1 MKSMGAKTGLLVKAP
16 LLSNSILIEMFLE
29 DCHIRGFTQRTIDTY
44 ASDLKT
50 FFNQVTRPALEVNLS
65 ELRRFLIWLR
75 DERHLVDST
84 ISTYYSAL
92 HSFFEYLE
100 FEGHVENNA
109 VPRFRRRYLAFLR
122 KNSRGSFG
130 NSERQLISVDDMR
143 RLINSIM
150 GPRDKAV
157 VTLLAKTGI
166 RRQELVN
173 IDIEDIDWVEQSI
186 TLKTT
191 AKRNNRLV
199 FFDDECTR
207 ILRRWLQSRD
217 NWHVDDNVKA
227 LFVNEQSKR
236 LNRNGIYNLVT
247 KYAER
252 LGLHD
257 PHSKDLKKRFT
268 PHCCRHWFTT
278 HLRRAG
284 MPREHI
290 KELRGDSRA
299 ETMDIYYHIDRK
311 ELRDSYLAHI
321 PQLSI

>member
-1 MKSMGAKTGLLVKAP
+1 MKSVGVKPRLLVKAQS
-16 LLSNSILIEMFLE
+16 LNNIGLIEMFLE

-44 ASDLKT
+44 ASDLKI
-50 FFNQVTRPALEVNLS
+50 FFNHVMRSALEMDLS
-65 ELRRFLIWLR
+65 EFRRFLSWLR
-75 DERHLVDST
+75 DERHLADST

-92 HSFFEYLE
+92 QSFYEYLE
-100 FEGHVENNA
+100 FEGHVENNPL
-109 VPRFRRRYLAFLR
+109 PRFRRRYLASLR
-122 KNSRGSFG
+122 KNGRGSSG
-130 NSERQLISVDDMR
+130 NSERQLISIDEMR

-173 IDIEDIDWVEQSI
+173 IDIEYIDWVEQSI
-186 TLKTT
+186 TLKPT
-191 AKRNNRLV
+191 AKRTNRLV

-207 ILRRWLQSRD
+207 ILRRWLQTRD
-217 NWHVDDNVKA
+217 NWHVNDNVKA
-227 LFVNEQSKR
+227 LFVNEQGER
-236 LNRNGIYNLVT
+236 LNRNGVYNLVT

-257 PHSKDLKKRFT
+257 PKSKDLRKKFS

-290 KELRGDSRA
+290 KELRGDSRS

-321 PQLSI
+321 PQLGV

>member
-1 MKSMGAKTGLLVKAP
+1 M
-16 LLSNSILIEMFLE
+16 
-29 DCHIRGFTQRTIDTY
+29 
-44 ASDLKT
+44 
-50 FFNQVTRPALEVNLS
+50 
-65 ELRRFLIWLR
+65 
-75 DERHLVDST
+75 
-84 ISTYYSAL
+84 YYSAL
-92 HSFFEYLE
+92 HSFCEYLE
-100 FEGHVENNA
+100 FEGHVENNP

-122 KNSRGSFG
+122 KNNRGSSG
-130 NSERQLISVDDMR
+130 NSERQLISIDDMR

-173 IDIEDIDWVEQSI
+173 IDIEYIDWVEQSI
-186 TLKTT
+186 TLKPT
-191 AKRNNRLV
+191 AKRTNRLV

-207 ILRRWLQSRD
+207 ILRRWLQTRD
-217 NWHVDDNVKA
+217 NWHVKDNVKA
-227 LFVNEQSKR
+227 LFVNEQGER

-257 PHSKDLKKRFT
+257 PKSEDLRKKFT

-311 ELRDSYLAHI
+311 ELRDSYLAYI
-321 PQLSI
+321 PQLGI

>member
-1 MKSMGAKTGLLVKAP
+1 VGAKTRFLVKAQS
-16 LLSNSILIEMFLE
+16 LSNSDLIEMFLE
-29 DCHIRGFTQRTIDTY
+29 DCHIRGLTQRTIDNY
-44 ASDLKT
+44 ASNLKA
-50 FFNQVTRPALEVNLS
+50 FFNHIKRPALEVDLS

-75 DERHLVDST
+75 DERDLADST
-84 ISTYYSAL
+84 ISMYYSAL
-92 HSFFEYLE
+92 HSFYEYLE
-100 FEGHVENNA
+100 FEGHVENNP

-122 KNSRGSFG
+122 KNNRGSSG
-130 NSERQLISVDDMR
+130 NSERQLISIDDMR

-150 GPRDKAV
+150 VPRDKAV

-173 IDIEDIDWVEQSI
+173 IDIDDIDWVEQSI
-186 TLKTT
+186 TLKPT
-191 AKRNNRLV
+191 AKRTNRLV

-207 ILRRWLQSRD
+207 ILRRWLQTRD
-217 NWHVDDNVKA
+217 NWHVKDNVKA
-227 LFVNEQSKR
+227 LFVNEQGER

-257 PHSKDLKKRFT
+257 PKSEDLRKKFT

-311 ELRDSYLAHI
+311 ELRDSYLAYI
-321 PQLSI
+321 PQLGI

>member
-1 MKSMGAKTGLLVKAP
+1 MKSIGAKTGLLVKP
-16 LLSNSILIEMFLE
+16 QSLNNRDLIEMFLK
-29 DCHIRGFTQRTIDTY
+29 DCHIRGLTQRTIDTY
-44 ASDLKT
+44 ASDLKI
-50 FFNQVTRPALEVNLS
+50 FFNHVTRSALEVDLS
-65 ELRRFLIWLR
+65 ELRRFLTWLR
-75 DERHLVDST
+75 DKRDLADST

-92 HSFFEYLE
+92 HSVYEYLE
-100 FEGHVENNA
+100 FEGYVEKNP
-109 VPRFRRRYLAFLR
+109 VPRFRRRYLAFLK
-122 KNSRGSFG
+122 KNSRGSSG
-130 NSERQLISVDDMR
+130 NSERQLISIDDMR
-143 RLINSIM
+143 RLINSILD
-150 GPRDKAV
+150 PRDKAV

-186 TLKTT
+186 TLKPT

-217 NWHVDDNVKA
+217 NWHVEDKVRA
-227 LFVNEQSKR
+227 LFVNEQGER
-236 LNRNGIYNLVT
+236 LNRNGIYNLVI

-257 PHSKDLKKRFT
+257 PYSKDLKKRFT

-290 KELRGDSRA
+290 KELRGDSRS

>member
-1 MKSMGAKTGLLVKAP
+1 MKSVGAKTRLLVKVQS
-16 LLSNSILIEMFLE
+16 LNNSDLIEMFLE

-44 ASDLKT
+44 ASDLKI
-50 FFNQVTRPALEVNLS
+50 FFSHVKYPALEVDLS
-65 ELRRFLIWLR
+65 ELRRFLTWLR
-75 DERHLVDST
+75 DERHLADST

-92 HSFFEYLE
+92 QSFYEYLE
-100 FEGHVENNA
+100 FEGHVENNP

-122 KNSRGSFG
+122 KNSRGSSG
-130 NSERQLISVDDMR
+130 SSERQLISIDDMR

-173 IDIEDIDWVEQSI
+173 IDIEYIDWVEQSI
-186 TLKTT
+186 TLKPT
-191 AKRNNRLV
+191 AKRTNRLV

-227 LFVNEQSKR
+227 LFVNEQGER

-257 PHSKDLKKRFT
+257 PKSKDLRKKFT

-278 HLRRAG
+278 HLRRDG

>member
-1 MKSMGAKTGLLVKAP
+1 MNRASVKSRALMESQA
-16 LLSNSILIEMFLE
+16 LSNEDLIEMFLE
-29 DCHIRGFTQRTIDTY
+29 DCHIRGLTQRTIDNY
-44 ASDLKT
+44 ESNLKA
-50 FFNQVTRPALEVNLS
+50 FFNRIKCPALKVDLL
-65 ELRRFLIWLR
+65 ELRGFLTWLR
-75 DERHLVDST
+75 DERDSADNT
-84 ISTYYSAL
+84 ISMYYSAL
-92 HSFFEYLE
+92 HSFYEYLE
-100 FEGHVENNA
+100 FEGYIESNPI
-109 VPRFRRRYLAFLR
+109 PRFRRRYLAFLR
-122 KNSRGSFG
+122 KNNRGSSG
-130 NSERQLISVDDMR
+130 NSERQLISIDAMR

-150 GPRDKAV
+150 DPRDKAV
-157 VTLLAKTGI
+157 VTLPAKTGI

-186 TLKTT
+186 TLKPT
-191 AKRNNRLV
+191 AKRTNRVV
-199 FFDDECTR
+199 FFDDECAR
-207 ILRRWLQSRD
+207 ILRRWLQTRD
-217 NWHVDDNVKA
+217 NWHVNDNVKA
-227 LFVNEQSKR
+227 LFVNEQGNR
-236 LNRNGIYNLVT
+236 LNRNGIYNIVT

-257 PHSKDLKKRFT
+257 PKSKDLRKKFT

-321 PQLSI
+321 PQLGI

>member
-1 MKSMGAKTGLLVKAP
+1 MKSVGAKTRLLMKTQWP
-16 LLSNSILIEMFLE
+16 SNSDLTEMFLE
-29 DCHIRGFTQRTIDTY
+29 DCHIRGLTQRTIDNY
-44 ASDLKT
+44 ASNLKT
-50 FFNQVTRPALEVNLS
+50 FCNHVKRPALKIDLS
-65 ELRRFLIWLR
+65 ELRRFLTWLR
-75 DERHLVDST
+75 DERDFADST
-84 ISTYYSAL
+84 ISMYYSAL
-92 HSFFEYLE
+92 QSFYEYLE
-100 FEGHVENNA
+100 FEGYIESNP
-109 VPRFRRRYLAFLR
+109 VPRFRRRYLSFLR
-122 KNSRGSFG
+122 RNKRGSSG
-130 NSERQLISVDDMR
+130 NSERQLISIDEMR

-150 GPRDKAV
+150 NPRDKAV

-173 IDIEDIDWVEQSI
+173 INIDDIDWIEQSV
-186 TLKTT
+186 TLKPT
-191 AKRNNRLV
+191 AKRTNPVV
-199 FFDDECTR
+199 FFDDECAR
-207 ILRRWLQSRD
+207 ILRRWLQTRS
-217 NWHVDDNVKA
+217 NWHVNDNMKS
-227 LFVNEQSKR
+227 LFVNEQGMR

-257 PHSKDLKKRFT
+257 PHSKHLRKKFT

-321 PQLSI
+321 PQLGI

>member
-1 MKSMGAKTGLLVKAP
+1 MKSVGAKTRLLVKAQS
-16 LLSNSILIEMFLE
+16 LNNSDLIEMFLK
-29 DCHIRGFTQRTIDTY
+29 DCHIRGLTQRTIDTY
-44 ASDLKT
+44 ASDLKI
-50 FFNQVTRPALEVNLS
+50 FFNHVTRSALEVDLS
-65 ELRRFLIWLR
+65 ELRRFLTWLR
-75 DERHLVDST
+75 DERHLADST
-84 ISTYYSAL
+84 ISTYYSAVY
-92 HSFFEYLE
+92 SFYEYLE
-100 FEGHVENNA
+100 FEGHVENNP

-122 KNSRGSFG
+122 KNNRGTSG
-130 NSERQLISVDDMR
+130 SSERQLISIDEMR

-173 IDIEDIDWVEQSI
+173 IDIEYIDWVEQSI
-186 TLKTT
+186 TLKPT
-191 AKRNNRLV
+191 AKRTNRLV
-199 FFDDECTR
+199 FFDDECAR
-207 ILRRWLQSRD
+207 ILRRWLQTRD
-217 NWHVDDNVKA
+217 NWHVNDNVKA
-227 LFVNEQSKR
+227 LFVNEQGER

-257 PHSKDLKKRFT
+257 PKSKNLRKRFT

-278 HLRRAG
+278 HLRRTG

-290 KELRGDSRA
+290 KELRGDSRS

-311 ELRDSYLAHI
+311 ELRDSYLAHT
-321 PQLSI
+321 PQLGV

>member
-1 MKSMGAKTGLLVKAP
+1 MKVVGAGTELLLEAK
-16 LLSNSILIEMFLE
+16 LLGNSDLVEMFLE
-29 DCHIRGFTQRTIDTY
+29 DCHIRGLTERTIDNY
-44 ASDLKT
+44 ASNLKT
-50 FFNQVTRPALEVNLS
+50 FFNRVKRPALRVNLS
-65 ELRRFLIWLR
+65 ELRRFLTWLR
-75 DERHLVDST
+75 DERDLADST
-84 ISTYYSAL
+84 LSMYYSAL
-92 HSFFEYLE
+92 QSFYEYLE
-100 FEGHVENNA
+100 FEGYIESNP
-109 VPRFRRRYLAFLR
+109 VPRFRRRYLSFLR
-122 KNSRGSFG
+122 RNRRGSSG
-130 NSERQLISVDDMR
+130 NSERQLISIDEMR

-150 GPRDKAV
+150 KSRDKAV

-173 IDIEDIDWVEQSI
+173 IDIDDIDWIEQTV
-186 TLKTT
+186 TLKPT
-191 AKRNNRLV
+191 AKRTNPIV
-199 FFDDECTR
+199 FFDDECGR
-207 ILRRWLQSRD
+207 ILRRWLQTRN
-217 NWHVDDNVKA
+217 NWHVNENMKA
-227 LFVNEQSKR
+227 LFVNEQRMR

-257 PHSKDLKKRFT
+257 PHSKHLRKKFT

-290 KELRGDSRA
+290 KELRGDSRS

-321 PQLSI
+321 PQLGI

>member
-1 MKSMGAKTGLLVKAP
+1 MKGVGVTPRLRVKP
-16 LLSNSILIEMFLE
+16 LLLNNSDLVEMFLE
-29 DCHIRGFTQRTIDTY
+29 DCHIRGLTQRTIDTY
-44 ASDLKT
+44 ASDLRT
-50 FFNQVTRPALEVNLS
+50 FFNHVMRSALEVDLS
-65 ELRRFLIWLR
+65 EFRRFLTWLG

-84 ISTYYSAL
+84 ISTYYAAF
-92 HSFFEYLE
+92 HSFYEYLE
-100 FEGHVENNA
+100 FEGYVESNP

-122 KNSRGSFG
+122 KNSRGSSG
-130 NSERQLISVDDMR
+130 NSERQLISIDDMR

-157 VTLLAKTGI
+157 VILLAKTGI

-173 IDIEDIDWVEQSI
+173 IDIEDIDWVKQSI
-186 TLKTT
+186 TLKPT
-191 AKRNNRLV
+191 AKRTNHLV
-199 FFDDECTR
+199 YFDDECART
-207 ILRRWLQSRD
+207 LRRWLQSRT
-217 NWHVDDNVKA
+217 NWHAGDNVKA
-227 LFVNEQSKR
+227 LFVNEQGER

-252 LGLHD
+252 LGFHD
-257 PHSKDLKKRFT
+257 PKSKDLRKKFT

-290 KELRGDSRA
+290 KELRGDSRS

-311 ELRDSYLAHI
+311 ELRDSYLAYI
-321 PQLSI
+321 PQLGI

>member
-1 MKSMGAKTGLLVKAP
+1 MKSVGTKTRLLVKTQS
-16 LLSNSILIEMFLE
+16 LNNSDLIEMFLK
-29 DCHIRGFTQRTIDTY
+29 DCHIRGLTQRTIDTY
-44 ASDLKT
+44 GSDLKT
-50 FFNQVTRPALEVNLS
+50 FFNHVTRSALEVDLS
-65 ELRRFLIWLR
+65 ELRRFLTWLR
-75 DERHLVDST
+75 DERHLADST

-92 HSFFEYLE
+92 HSFYEYLE
-100 FEGHVENNA
+100 FEGRVETNP
-109 VPRFRRRYLAFLR
+109 VPRFRRRYLAFL
-122 KNSRGSFG
+122 KTNSRGSCG

-143 RLINSIM
+143 RLINSIL
-150 GPRDKAV
+150 GLRDKAV

-186 TLKTT
+186 TLKPT

-217 NWHVDDNVKA
+217 NWHVDNNFKA
-227 LFVNEQSKR
+227 LFVNEQGER

-257 PHSKDLKKRFT
+257 PYSKDLKKRFT

-290 KELRGDSRA
+290 KELRGDSRS

>member
-1 MKSMGAKTGLLVKAP
+1 MKSVGVKPRLLVKAQS
-16 LLSNSILIEMFLE
+16 LNNIGLIEMFLE

-44 ASDLKT
+44 ASDLKI
-50 FFNQVTRPALEVNLS
+50 FFNHVMRSALEVDLS
-65 ELRRFLIWLR
+65 EFRRFLSWLR
-75 DERHLVDST
+75 DERHLADST

-92 HSFFEYLE
+92 QSFYEYLE
-100 FEGHVENNA
+100 FEGHVENNPL
-109 VPRFRRRYLAFLR
+109 PRFRRRYLASLR
-122 KNSRGSFG
+122 KNGRGSSG
-130 NSERQLISVDDMR
+130 NSERQLISIDEMR

-173 IDIEDIDWVEQSI
+173 IDIEYIDWVEQSI
-186 TLKTT
+186 TLKPT
-191 AKRNNRLV
+191 AKRTNRLV

-207 ILRRWLQSRD
+207 ILRRWLQTRD
-217 NWHVDDNVKA
+217 NWHVNDNVKA
-227 LFVNEQSKR
+227 LFVNEQGER
-236 LNRNGIYNLVT
+236 LNRNGVYNLVT

-257 PHSKDLKKRFT
+257 PKSKDLRKKFS

-290 KELRGDSRA
+290 KELRGDSRS

-321 PQLSI
+321 PQLGV